1 MEERPREE
9 ESATGIGGL
18 FADAATR
25 HGALHLR
32 RCAAFGVSR
41 DTIRHRARRERWTR
55 RPDIVLRTSRTLDE
69 SDIHLVN
76 GLRCTT
82 PERTMRDL
90 AEVLPHVAPL
100 RAIGIDAFRD
110 EVLDLALLHAEVE
123 AMRPGAARDRLAE
136 VAADLARV
144 RTESPFAYEVL
155 EAMAELGLPVEGEFP
170 WRCPDGRIIHHDG
183 AVPWA
188 WVSVE
193 CDGRGKYASGGSF
206 TTDRVR
212 WSQTSGQWR
221 TVWVTWQR
229 WLPARAAVLQD
240 IQTAVAAADPSRSP
254 PVRADCRCRRCRR
267 WARRQQR

>member
-1 MEERPREE
+1 M
-9 ESATGIGGL
+9 
-18 FADAATR
+18 
-25 HGALHLR
+25 ALQT
-32 RCAAFGVSR
+32 AAFAQGMRSKAPTR
-41 DTIRHRARRERWTR
+41 TQLIREDGKHKPR

-82 PERTMRDL
+82 AERTMRDL

-155 EAMAELGLPVEGEFP
+155 EAMVELDLPVEAAALTLPSDSRQDPKRSLPRPVAAELCVRWQTGSEAHP
-170 WRCPDGRIIHHDG
+170 VATDGRCALCSIADRIRSG
-183 AVPWA
+183 A
-188 WVSVE
+188 SVH
-193 CDGRGKYASGGSF
+193 GGPARGESGPSGPDWRMPSS
-206 TTDRVR
+206 DRVMG
-212 WSQTSGQWR
+212 T
-221 TVWVTWQR
+221 
-229 WLPARAAVLQD
+229 
-240 IQTAVAAADPSRSP
+240 
-254 PVRADCRCRRCRR
+254 
-267 WARRQQR
+267 